1 LEQEA
6 PVTFVSRGVLS
17 EKEVRMKFA
26 RSPLTAIAILAFL
39 VFYPVPSR
47 NALARDFGQY
57 ANVPQEIRDWYANAE
72 LTDAA
77 QQRLPWKKC
86 CDHADVVKTRFKVNK
101 SNGDDEWY
109 WLQEGQ
115 WKRIPPDI
123 IHWGVSAP
131 GGEPVL
137 FVYSNTETCFFP
149 GQGGI

>member
-1 LEQEA
+1 MKLA
-6 PVTFVSRGVLS
+6 RFLFYAVTLLAVSVISHALNRH
-17 EKEVRMKFA
+17 
-26 RSPLTAIAILAFL
+26 
-39 VFYPVPSR
+39 
-47 NALARDFGQY
+47 ALARDFGQY
-57 ANVPQEIRDWYANAE
+57 ANVPHEIRDWYANAE

-77 QQRLPWKKC
+77 KLRLHWEKC
-86 CDHADVVKTRFKVNK
+86 CEHADVVKTRFRVNK

-109 WLQEGQ
+109 WLREGQ

-137 FVYSNTETCFFP
+137 FVYSNVETCFFP